1 MLSVIIVI
9 HLMLVL
15 GLIGVV
21 LLQKSE
27 GGGLVSST
35 RGFMTGRG
43 TANVLTRTTA
53 FLAAGFFVTSLLLS
67 WIAGFEPQAGLDHQH
82 RRAGEPRNAGCP
94 PVAAVEATAA
104 AFSICSRKAPANRR
118 RRRPRAVRKCRSH
131 SKCRSRNRRLRYPIK
146 APVSGPGDEFRRRL
160 RISVE
165 TLACSNG
172 FRRRPGPV
180 YDARQIF
187 RKIARRIVR
196 WRAKA

>member
-35 RGFMTGRG
+35 SGFMTGRG

-67 WIAGFEPQAGLDHQH
+67 WIAGFERKPVSIIRTGAPASQETPGA
-82 RRAGEPRNAGCP
+82 P
-94 PVAAVEATAA
+94 PVAPPLSGGGGVLDLLKKGPGGNA
-104 AFSICSRKAPANRR
+104 APA
-118 RRRPRAVRKCRSH
+118 P
-131 SKCRSRNRRLRYPIK
+131 
-146 APVSGPGDEFRRRL
+146 APAPSGPQVPQ
-160 RISVE
+160 S
-165 TLACSNG
+165 
-172 FRRRPGPV
+172 
-180 YDARQIF
+180 Q
-187 RKIARRIVR
+187 
-196 WRAKA
+196 